1 MSGIVGGIQ
10 NRNSVV
16 GEAYAT
22 TDNGGIFTL
31 KNDTAAAITKPN
43 WTTDALLLDATN
55 LTGNGLTSTDPLNGT
70 PSTKVSLTRGELAEE
85 STWYSPCFQIA
96 GHYNYHRTPVAS
108 VSDAQNQNNDFGTP
122 RGNVKYVSAYSTWG
136 SIIGDASARSKTNR
150 NCWFGTHSGAT
161 HPARDVWFVIDLGVD
176 RPSVKFRKLVYN
188 ITWGTGNCKFQM
200 WGTHTKPT
208 EYHPHRRSTHDGGSA
223 AGQAAFAENQATFN
237 HSSWHTN
244 MGFKKVLDDTLTN
257 PTTTAGKDTGWATSN
272 VDNYRYY
279 AFVIHVTT
287 NVNVAYDFGWDA
299 MKIYGDYY

>member
-31 KNDTAAAITKPN
+31 KNDTAAAMTKPN
-43 WTTDALLLDATN
+43 WTTDALLLDSTN
-55 LTGNGLTSTDPLNGT
+55 LGHPAHTTSGPFVGT
-70 PSTKVSLTRGELAEE
+70 PSTKVTLTRGELGEE
-85 STWYSPCFQIA
+85 STWNPMCYQIA
-96 GHYNYHRTPVAS
+96 GHYNYHRVPVAS
-108 VSDAQNQNNDFGTP
+108 VADAQNQVNDFGDV
-122 RGNVKYVSAYSTWG
+122 RGNVKYISAYSTWG
-136 SIIGDASARSKTNR
+136 SIISDTSTRSKANR

-176 RPSVKFRKLVYN
+176 RPSVKFRKLVYD

-200 WGTHTKPT
+200 WGTHTKPS

-223 AGQAAFAENQATFN
+223 AGQQSFAENKSSFQGG
-237 HSSWHTN
+237 SWHTK

-257 PTTTAGKDTGWATSN
+257 PTTTADKDTGWATSN

-279 AFVIHVTT
+279 AFVIHITS
-287 NVNVAYDFGWDA
+287 NVNVAYDFGIDG
-299 MKIYGDYY
+299 MKVYGDYY